1 MLLSKVHQI
10 LLCRTGL
17 LALLVAATMSVSA
30 LSAEEEAQT
39 RSDRLLPP
47 GVLLHIRI
55 SDVSDMKERLPQTGF
70 GKLYADKSMD
80 KVRGKIE
87 EAFAKAYAE
96 AGKELGFPLTD
107 LLNIPSGEV
116 SFSLLQPAGRS
127 LAGVVMMDIGDEKE
141 TLDKAL
147 AKLDEALT
155 SKGAKKKSETIE
167 EVEVTVYDI
176 PKDGNGGGDE
186 SSA

>member
-70 GKLYADKSMD
+70 A
-80 KVRGKIE
+80 R
-87 EAFAKAYAE
+87 
-96 AGKELGFPLTD
+96 
-107 LLNIPSGEV
+107 
-116 SFSLLQPAGRS
+116 
-127 LAGVVMMDIGDEKE
+127 
-141 TLDKAL
+141 
-147 AKLDEALT
+147 
-155 SKGAKKKSETIE
+155 
-167 EVEVTVYDI
+167 
-176 PKDGNGGGDE
+176 
-186 SSA
+186 